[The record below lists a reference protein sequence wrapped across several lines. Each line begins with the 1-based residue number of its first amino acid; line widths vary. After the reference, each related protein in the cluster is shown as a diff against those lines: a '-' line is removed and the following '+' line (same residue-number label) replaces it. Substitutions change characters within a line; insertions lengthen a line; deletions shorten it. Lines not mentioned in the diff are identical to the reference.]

1 VVSRAAG
8 VSTHPTPLTS
18 LQRAHVYV
26 RQNGHGILT
35 ARQHRR
41 LAKKT
46 RHAIKKGRDA

>member
-1 VVSRAAG
+1 MNAPTAG
-8 VSTHPTPLTS
+8 VSTHPAPLTS

-41 LAKKT
+41 MVKK
-46 RHAIKKGRDA
+46 RRRAEARGVYS